1 MVRFQVTRGASS
13 ESAPCSTGRH
23 RRKSACPPVTSE
35 ILPMDPRTAPNK
47 RLNRRERVQATSDAT
62 AALMLS
68 DPAKT
73 KVMGLLREL
82 VAHGF
87 AEWQTRD
94 DGTIR
99 LRLFTGE
106 TYLLGPATVTRIA

>member
-1 MVRFQVTRGASS
+1 MVRFRVTHGASS

-47 RLNRRERVQATSDAT
+47 RLNRCVRVEATPDAT
-62 AALMLS
+62 AALMQS
-68 DPAKT
+68 DPAKVE
-73 KVMGLLREL
+73 VMGLFREL

-87 AEWQTRD
+87 AEWQTLD

-99 LRLFTGE
+99 LRLITGE
-106 TYLLGPATVTRIA
+106 TYLLEPATVTRIA